1 MTKKSLVVALLIV
14 VMACSTISAASRDPK
29 FLTVGTASTGGAF
42 YPIGIAMADIITNK
56 VGISTTAQIT
66 GGAVENNFLIQ
77 NRTADLAITM
87 GFMAYNAVKGIT
99 PYKEKMTDI
108 NVLFSGLSKGVFH
121 VVVNKNSSIRS
132 IKDLKGKKVALGPAG
147 GGAIAVAND
156 VFRFY
161 GMSSN
166 DFKPVYISYEQAA
179 DALTDGNIDAI
190 VVQSA
195 APAPAITQLTASN
208 KQIRVLSLEDD
219 YLNKILKEAT
229 YYSKIVLPETMYGA
243 EQATTIY
250 TSLVV
255 VVNKKMSQDLAYRIT
270 KALFENV
277 DVIKNSHP
285 SAKELDIK
293 EAVKALPAPLHPGA
307 VKYYKEKG
315 IL

>member
-1 MTKKSLVVALLIV
+1 MTKKILVVSLLIV
-14 VMACSTISAASRDPK
+14 VMACSTILAASSDPK

-42 YPIGIAMADIITNK
+42 YPIGIAIADIITNK

-77 NRTADLAITM
+77 NGTADLAITM
-87 GFMAYNAVKGIT
+87 GFMAYNAVKGIE
-99 PYKEKMTDI
+99 PYKEKMPDI

-132 IKDLKGKKVALGPAG
+132 IKDLKGKRVALGPAG

-156 VFRFY
+156 VFKFY
-161 GMSSN
+161 GISSN

-208 KQIRVLSLEDD
+208 KQIRILSLEDD

-229 YYSKIVLPETMYGA
+229 YYSKIVLPETMYGI

-255 VVNKKMSQDLAYRIT
+255 VVNRKMSQDLAYRIT

-285 SAKELDIK
+285 SANELDIK